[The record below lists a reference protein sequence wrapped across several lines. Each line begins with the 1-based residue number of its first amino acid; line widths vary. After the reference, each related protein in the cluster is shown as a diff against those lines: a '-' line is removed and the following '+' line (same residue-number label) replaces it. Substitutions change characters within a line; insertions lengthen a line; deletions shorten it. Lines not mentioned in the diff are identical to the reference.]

1 MLDESK
7 VDKYLARI
15 VDREGGQSLKFVSP
29 GMAGVPDRIVI
40 LPGGVRRRDHAVC
53 PTQVSTERN

>member
-29 GMAGVPDRIVI
+29 GMAGVPDRIVA
-40 LPGGVRRRDHAVC
+40 LVNVFW
-53 PTQVSTERN
+53 TQNLKN

>member
-29 GMAGVPDRIVI
+29 GMAGVPDRIVCTSQRI
-40 LPGGVRRRDHAVC
+40 LDTKSQKLDVKKI
-53 PTQVSTERN
+53 NK